1 MSDIINGTKLYPQ
14 QKPDPIKSYLIML
27 RIILSA
33 SCSDR
38 FGSPEE
44 FSSSKLFSDFFSLQL
59 YQLLFHQEMSCRG
72 KKNPKGGDK
81 RKKKS
86 FFFIIVITHTHRLM
100 MTSWAFFLW
109 SEDRVRSAIVN
120 FNRAHSDAGRQTK
133 QPHVT
138 PGDHLS
144 APNQQLQS
152 NTAVWDSSGAFPV
165 KHDP

>member
-14 QKPDPIKSYLIML
+14 QKSDPIKSYLIML

-44 FSSSKLFSDFFSLQL
+44 FSSSKLFSDFFLSNSIN
-59 YQLLFHQEMSCRG
+59 SCSTRKWAAG
-72 KKNPKGGDK
+72 KRNPKGGDK

-86 FFFIIVITHTHRLM
+86 FFFFIVITHTHRLM

-138 PGDHLS
+138 AGDHLS